1 MVFSHQK
8 LPSHFPN
15 FTIIQNTDFASTL
28 FYKCQSSVISAYSYF
43 LKVTFFVLLVLFLH
57 LEFSDMNDS
66 KCYGYSYALV

>member
-28 FYKCQSSVISAYSYF
+28 FYKCQSSVISAYRYF
-43 LKVTFFVLLVLFLH
+43 LKVDTLHFLYYY
-57 LEFSDMNDS
+57 LYYFYIWNS
-66 KCYGYSYALV
+66 VT